1 MIALIQHVKN
11 ASVSVENTIVGSID
25 SGILIFLGIHS
36 RDSHSEADWLVRK
49 CINLRIFP
57 NQQGQM
63 NLSVQNISG
72 EILLVSQFTLYGN
85 TSKGHRPS
93 FTEAAR
99 PELAKP
105 LYEYVKRNLSIQL
118 GRDIASGIFGA
129 SMQVT
134 LVNDGPVT
142 IWMERAPNLPN

>member
-1 MIALIQHVKN
+1 MIALIQRVKN

-36 RDSHSEADWLVRK
+36 RDSHSEVDWLVRK

-105 LYEYVKRNLSIQL
+105 LYEYVN
-118 GRDIASGIFGA
+118 ASLQIVVDFFRSSA
-129 SMQVT
+129 DFCFQKF
-134 LVNDGPVT
+134 
-142 IWMERAPNLPN
+142 